1 MHKKMLLN
9 SFVGMC
15 VVVFLLHLILVLK
28 SLDAGQITM
37 VLDNKL
43 KWTDFNT
50 YLYEFFTACWTGLM
64 IPFAFS
70 LLGNTKRHE
79 AVGVVINFILLF
91 TVYFLWTSFIFG
103 LSFSPLSIG
112 LLLGS
117 FVLLDFW
124 IIYAVEYMFLQKKV
138 ASVNIKLN
146 QLNTSH
152 SAFMRE
158 QE

>member
-1 MHKKMLLN
+1 MYKKMLLN

-15 VVVFLLHLILVLK
+15 VVVFLLHIILVLK
-28 SLDAGQITM
+28 SIDAGQITM
-37 VLDNKL
+37 VLENKL
-43 KWTDFNT
+43 KWSDFNT

-70 LLGNTKRHE
+70 FLGNSKKNE
-79 AVGVVINFILLF
+79 AVGMVINFILLF

-103 LSFSPLSIG
+103 LSLSPLSIA

-124 IIYAVEYMFLQKKV
+124 IIYAVEYMFMQKKV
-138 ASVNIKLN
+138 DLVNTKLN